1 MVGIMARRSLSHRIL
16 TWDNRE
22 SDISGEPALNN
33 SDTVFSFLDEEGQSS
48 SPESVNDDVY
58 VKNRDQHED
67 EELNENKE
75 NVESNQFWETQH
87 QLLQAVLCRTTPLES
102 QIRSITKETVK
113 EIKQSEN
120 SCSCRKMINDG
131 CRNCLMK
138 EVCSRLQNAGFNSA
152 ICKSKWR
159 SSPDIP
165 SGEHTFIDVVDN
177 SSLKKGEMRVIIEL
191 NFRGE
196 FEIAKASEEYN
207 RLVKCL
213 PEVFVGKIERLLS
226 LIKIMC
232 NAAKKCMK
240 EKKLHMAPWR
250 KQRYMQAKWLKTVER
265 TVANNKLLVSNTA
278 EYTSPLP
285 QRPRASMLT
294 MDLLEFLPN
303 LHCTAVE
310 VAGRDMNVSLYP
322 SISVHS

>member
-1 MVGIMARRSLSHRIL
+1 MVGILARRPFSHRIL

-22 SDISGEPALNN
+22 TEISCEPAINN

-58 VKNRDQHED
+58 VKNEDQDED
-67 EELNENKE
+67 EENEYKE
-75 NVESNQFWETQH
+75 NVEDNQFWETQH
-87 QLLQAVLCRTTPLES
+87 QLLQAVLCRTTSLES

-113 EIKQSEN
+113 VTKQSEN
-120 SCSCRKMINDG
+120 GCNCRKMVNDV

-152 ICKSKWR
+152 ICKSKWK

-165 SGEHTFIDVVDN
+165 SGEHAFIDVVDN
-177 SSLKKGEMRVIIEL
+177 SSSKKGEVRVIIEL

-196 FEIAKASEEYN
+196 FELAKASEEYN

-226 LIKIMC
+226 LIKILC

-240 EKKLHMAPWR
+240 EKKIHIAPWR
-250 KQRYMQAKWLKTVER
+250 KQKYMQAKWLKTVER
-265 TVANNKLLVSNTA
+265 RAANNKTTLSNA
-278 EYTSPLP
+278 DYTIPLP
-285 QRPRASMLT
+285 RRPRASMLT

-303 LHCTAVE
+303 LHCTAV
-310 VAGRDMNVSLYP
+310 VA
-322 SISVHS
+322 